1 MDITRYQ
8 IFLKVAER
16 GSFTRAAE
24 ELGFTQST
32 VSHAVQVLES
42 ELGVTLLV
50 RNRGGATLTAD
61 GRALLPLMEE
71 LCRTQHR
78 LEETAKDLRGMDTGL
93 VRLATFTSVSVQWL
107 PYILK
112 SFQEQYPGIEFDI
125 RTGDYRQIESWI
137 ADGEVDCGFLRLPG
151 TLGLDAWLLH
161 QDEMRVIV
169 ACSHPL
175 AGREPFPRKA
185 LRELPFILLD
195 EGDYE
200 IGAVLDAL
208 QVQPNV
214 QYTVK
219 DDQTLLAMVSNDLG
233 ISIMPELMVR
243 RSAFPVVQ
251 CRLEQPFARNIGICV
266 KDRSACSLSTRRFI
280 SHVRHWVLAHNG

>member
-1 MDITRYQ
+1 MDITRYRV
-8 IFLKVAER
+8 FCKVVER

-32 VSHAVQVLES
+32 VSHAVQSLES
-42 ELGVTLLV
+42 ELGVTLLA

-61 GRALLPLMEE
+61 GLALLPLMEE
-71 LCRTQHR
+71 ICRTQHR
-78 LEETAKDLRGMDTGL
+78 LEERAKDLRGMDTGL
-93 VRLATFTSVSVQWL
+93 VRLAAFTSVSVHWV

-112 SFQEQYPGIEFDI
+112 SFQARYPGIEFEI
-125 RTGDYRQIESWI
+125 RTGDYRQIEAWI
-137 ADGEVDCGFLRLPG
+137 DDGEVDCGFLRLPG
-151 TLGLDAWLLH
+151 ALGLDAWLLH
-161 QDEMRVIV
+161 RDEMRVIV
-169 ACSHPL
+169 SCAHPL

-185 LRELPFILLD
+185 LSELPFILLD

-208 QVQPNV
+208 GVKPNV

-233 ISIMPELMVR
+233 ISIMPELMAG
-243 RSAFPVVQ
+243 RSPFPVVQ
-251 CRLEQPFARNIGICV
+251 CRLEKPFARNIGICV
-266 KDRSACSLSTRRFI
+266 KDKNACSLSTRRFI
-280 SHVRHWVLAHNG
+280 AHVRRWVLAQNG